1 MTIQRWNPFLRD
13 FVSLRDAVDRLFEE
27 SFVSPERLFTAGTGT
42 RPMGLEV
49 YETPDE
55 VVVRA
60 LTPGVSSDALDI
72 QYHEGVLTLRAR
84 SQAPE
89 SHDDWTWH
97 LREIPY
103 GEMVRSI
110 TLPRQIDAEHA
121 QASFQDGVLTLRMP
135 KTEQA
140 KPRTIPIQQ
149 TARIGSGGQGGS
161 DGQTGS
167 SGQTVG
173 SPTSSGTGMS
183 SGAGSSG

>member
-27 SFVSPERLFTAGTGT
+27 SFVSPERLLSVGGSGT

-60 LTPGVSSDALDI
+60 LTPGVSSEDLDI

-84 SQAPE
+84 SQAPG

-121 QASFQDGVLTLRMP
+121 QASFTDGVLTLRMP

-149 TARIGSGGQGGS
+149 ASQIGAGGADAQGGS
-161 DGQTGS
+161 YGQSGS
-167 SGQTVG
+167 SGQVG
-173 SPTSSGTGMS
+173 TQVGAGTGT
-183 SGAGSSG
+183 GS

>member
-27 SFVSPERLFTAGTGT
+27 SFVSPERLLSAAGTGT

-60 LTPGVSSDALDI
+60 LTPGVSPEDLDL

-121 QASFQDGVLTLRMP
+121 QASFADGVLTLRMP

-149 TARIGSGGQGGS
+149 TARIVSGGQGSS
-161 DGQTGS
+161 DGETS
-167 SGQTVG
+167 SGGRTVG
-173 SPTSSGTGMS
+173 SPMAPGAATSR
-183 SGAGSSG
+183 

>member
-1 MTIQRWNPFLRD
+1 M
-13 FVSLRDAVDRLFEE
+13 
-27 SFVSPERLFTAGTGT
+27 
-42 RPMGLEV
+42 
-49 YETPDE
+49 
-55 VVVRA
+55 
-60 LTPGVSSDALDI
+60 
-72 QYHEGVLTLRAR
+72 LTLRAR

-121 QASFQDGVLTLRMP
+121 QASFADGVLTLRMP

-149 TARIGSGGQGGS
+149 AARIGSGGQGSS
-161 DGQTGS
+161 DGQTS
-167 SGQTVG
+167 SGGQTVG
-173 SPTSSGTGMS
+173 SPMAPGAATSR
-183 SGAGSSG
+183 